1 MRRRDELAEAAA
13 GRDGASR
20 GATGVKAATSRVE
33 EADARATRADATKEN
48 RAMVAIQMCLATGAS
63 LRANTIK

>member
-1 MRRRDELAEAAA
+1 MRRRDELAEAA
-13 GRDGASR
+13 GRDVASR

-63 LRANTIK
+63 LLL